1 MDCDLSSFSHS
12 ATGNHTT
19 GITSFEHV
27 ILSEALEVYLP
38 QSSVPDKGQNKHT
51 DPCKNTVWYIHY
63 TMVDN
68 YNWKYFEVYFTSVVW
83 TIILTVI
90 KEKEP
95 RESVVLCW
103 LQHEA
108 EVKV

>member
-27 ILSEALEVYLP
+27 ILSEALEVYLL

-51 DPCKNTVWYIHY
+51 DPCKNTV
-63 TMVDN
+63 
-68 YNWKYFEVYFTSVVW
+68 
-83 TIILTVI
+83 
-90 KEKEP
+90 
-95 RESVVLCW
+95 
-103 LQHEA
+103 
-108 EVKV
+108 